1 MTDTEPQV
9 DPLLRAVCADPFD
22 DTLRL
27 AYADSLDE
35 REFRKC
41 ESCARPEGRVNHVPG
56 HIFVGFGIGWKVCGY
71 CEGSELIRDTESR
84 KRAEHIRWAVANP
97 QNSGVCLCGHLG
109 PTGTVCPSCQMFG
122 TYALARCDRTDGESH
137 YVTHRGFVRE
147 LRITQLRFIREA
159 KEIFASEPITRVN
172 LIDVHVGVPC
182 RFYSFPLSMAQD
194 EMTTR
199 SNSHY
204 GDEYVADQILQLVPS
219 HLIRGT
225 TFRLGSFT
233 RRFRSPYHAY
243 LGLSEACVAFGRRL
257 VGLPPLKPV
266 TGVRM
271 PPMHERFDIWPDG
284 ER

>member
-35 REFRKC
+35 RDVPSFECEKC
-41 ESCARPEGRVNHVPG
+41 NGSGTFHVFPDPAGVVIVDKKCDWCAGS
-56 HIFVGFGIGWKVCGY
+56 GWIV
-71 CEGSELIRDTESR
+71 RDGSR

-122 TYALARCDRTDGESH
+122 TPALARCDRTDGESH
-137 YVTHRGFVRE
+137 YVAHRGFVRE
-147 LRITQLRFIREA
+147 LRITQLAFIREA

-182 RFYSFPLSMAQD
+182 RLHSFPLSMAQD
-194 EMTTR
+194 EMTIR

-204 GDEYVADQILQLVPS
+204 GDEYVADQILQLVPP

-225 TFRLGSFT
+225 TSRLGSFT

-266 TGVRM
+266 TGVRI
-271 PPMHERFDIWPDG
+271 PPRHERFDIWPDG